1 MSFSVDPS
9 LADHQKPTE
18 SGRLTAMLGG
28 LFTRSR
34 VATEVIDWLK
44 GDLKS

>member
-1 MSFSVDPS
+1 MSYSSEPS
-9 LADHQKPTE
+9 LADHQKSTE
-18 SGRLTAMLGG
+18 SGRLAAMLGG

-34 VATEVIDWLK
+34 VATEVIEWLR